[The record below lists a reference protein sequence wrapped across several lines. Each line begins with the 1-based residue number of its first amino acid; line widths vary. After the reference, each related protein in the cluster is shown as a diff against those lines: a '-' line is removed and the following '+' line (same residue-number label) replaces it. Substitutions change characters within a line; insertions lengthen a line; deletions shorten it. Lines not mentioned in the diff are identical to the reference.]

1 MLHIKKKT
9 KIYNIFSDSYMSLV
23 LILVLITFHLYSF
36 VQDLL
41 LRLSYFEFR
50 THQLFLNQQYST
62 KIIVFFFFSIFSS
75 WDINETRRFNVIE
88 KRKHHSLNHIQKK
101 EFLSLLLLVARLIH
115 FVNKKII

>member
-9 KIYNIFSDSYMSLV
+9 KIYNIFSDSYKSLV

-62 KIIVFFFFSIFSS
+62 KIIVFFFS
-75 WDINETRRFNVIE
+75 RFFPLGI
-88 KRKHHSLNHIQKK
+88 
-101 EFLSLLLLVARLIH
+101 
-115 FVNKKII
+115 